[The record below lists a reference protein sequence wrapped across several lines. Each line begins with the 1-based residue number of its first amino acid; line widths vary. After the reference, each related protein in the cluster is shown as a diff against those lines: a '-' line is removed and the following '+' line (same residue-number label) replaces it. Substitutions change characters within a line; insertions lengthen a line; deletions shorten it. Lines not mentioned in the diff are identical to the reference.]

1 MKVTVNNLTFS
12 YEKEPIINHLNIEI
26 PHGFSLLIGPT
37 GCGKSTLLK
46 IIAGLY
52 PKYAG
57 RLTGMVDL
65 HGQKAA
71 MMFQNAAEQFT
82 MPTPREEI
90 VFALENL
97 QLDEG
102 EYQARLDQATAFTQ
116 IADLLDQKINTLSGG
131 QQQRVALAVL
141 IAMDVDLLLLDEPFA
156 SCDPKTRAFL
166 IKKLAILAHN
176 GKTIILSDH
185 VLDDYEPVCD
195 HLFEFTNNQEVIEL
209 NASKKIALFEQ
220 NKKLH
225 ERHYHFVLPN
235 SEPIFTLKQ
244 VQIRQNKLLL
254 KQNEL
259 NLHSGTTLITG
270 ANGVGK
276 TSLFKVMT
284 KMIPYTGNF
293 AYLNKEIAQISA
305 RKYLTQVAQ
314 IFQKASDQF
323 LAVTVKD
330 ELELSK
336 KDRNLFFTE
345 KKLNEW
351 LEKLGLADHLDQV
364 VYSLSGGQQKKLQIL
379 LMLMTKH
386 QVLLIDEPL
395 SGLDH
400 NSVKLVLE
408 LMRESQQ
415 KIHQTFF
422 IISHQID
429 ELAEFCD
436 YRLILADQR
445 LKYVER

>member
-1 MKVTVNNLTFS
+1 
-12 YEKEPIINHLNIEI
+12 
-26 PHGFSLLIGPT
+26 
-37 GCGKSTLLK
+37 
-46 IIAGLY
+46 
-52 PKYAG
+52 
-57 RLTGMVDL
+57 
-65 HGQKAA
+65 
-71 MMFQNAAEQFT
+71 
-82 MPTPREEI
+82 
-90 VFALENL
+90 
-97 QLDEG
+97 
-102 EYQARLDQATAFTQ
+102 
-116 IADLLDQKINTLSGG
+116 
-131 QQQRVALAVL
+131 
-141 IAMDVDLLLLDEPFA
+141 
-156 SCDPKTRAFL
+156 
-166 IKKLAILAHN
+166 
-176 GKTIILSDH
+176 
-185 VLDDYEPVCD
+185 
-195 HLFEFTNNQEVIEL
+195 
-209 NASKKIALFEQ
+209 
-220 NKKLH
+220 
-225 ERHYHFVLPN
+225 
-235 SEPIFTLKQ
+235 
-244 VQIRQNKLLL
+244 
-254 KQNEL
+254 
-259 NLHSGTTLITG
+259 
-270 ANGVGK
+270 
-276 TSLFKVMT
+276 
-284 KMIPYTGNF
+284 MIPYTGNF

-345 KKLNEW
+345 EKVNEW
-351 LEKLGLADHLDQV
+351 LDKLGLAKHLDQV

-408 LMRESQQ
+408 LMRESQ
-415 KIHQTFF
+415 KKLHQTLF

>member
-12 YEKEPIINHLNIEI
+12 YEKEPIIDHLNIEI

-57 RLTGMVDL
+57 RLTGTVEL

-156 SCDPKTRAFL
+156 SCDPKARTFL

-195 HLFEFTNNQEVIEL
+195 HLFEFTNNKEIIEL

-225 ERHYHFVLPN
+225 EQHYHFVLPN

-244 VQIRQNKLLL
+244 VQIKQNKLLL
-254 KQNEL
+254 KQNDL
-259 NLHSGTTLITG
+259 NLHSGITLITG

-293 AYLNKEIAQISA
+293 TYLNKEISTLSVS
-305 RKYLTQVAQ
+305 KYLTQVAQ

-323 LAVTVKD
+323 LAVTVKN

-336 KDRNLFFTE
+336 KDRNSFFTE

-415 KIHQTFF
+415 KLHQTFF

>member
-1 MKVTVNNLTFS
+1 M
-12 YEKEPIINHLNIEI
+12 
-26 PHGFSLLIGPT
+26 
-37 GCGKSTLLK
+37 
-46 IIAGLY
+46 
-52 PKYAG
+52 
-57 RLTGMVDL
+57 
-65 HGQKAA
+65 
-71 MMFQNAAEQFT
+71 
-82 MPTPREEI
+82 
-90 VFALENL
+90 
-97 QLDEG
+97 
-102 EYQARLDQATAFTQ
+102 
-116 IADLLDQKINTLSGG
+116 
-131 QQQRVALAVL
+131 
-141 IAMDVDLLLLDEPFA
+141 
-156 SCDPKTRAFL
+156 
-166 IKKLAILAHN
+166 
-176 GKTIILSDH
+176 
-185 VLDDYEPVCD
+185 
-195 HLFEFTNNQEVIEL
+195 
-209 NASKKIALFEQ
+209 
-220 NKKLH
+220 
-225 ERHYHFVLPN
+225 
-235 SEPIFTLKQ
+235 
-244 VQIRQNKLLL
+244 
-254 KQNEL
+254 
-259 NLHSGTTLITG
+259 HSGTTLITG

-415 KIHQTFF
+415 KLHQTFF

-436 YRLILADQR
+436 YHLIFADQR

>member
-1 MKVTVNNLTFS
+1 
-12 YEKEPIINHLNIEI
+12 
-26 PHGFSLLIGPT
+26 
-37 GCGKSTLLK
+37 
-46 IIAGLY
+46 
-52 PKYAG
+52 
-57 RLTGMVDL
+57 
-65 HGQKAA
+65 
-71 MMFQNAAEQFT
+71 
-82 MPTPREEI
+82 
-90 VFALENL
+90 
-97 QLDEG
+97 
-102 EYQARLDQATAFTQ
+102 
-116 IADLLDQKINTLSGG
+116 
-131 QQQRVALAVL
+131 
-141 IAMDVDLLLLDEPFA
+141 
-156 SCDPKTRAFL
+156 
-166 IKKLAILAHN
+166 
-176 GKTIILSDH
+176 
-185 VLDDYEPVCD
+185 
-195 HLFEFTNNQEVIEL
+195 
-209 NASKKIALFEQ
+209 
-220 NKKLH
+220 
-225 ERHYHFVLPN
+225 
-235 SEPIFTLKQ
+235 
-244 VQIRQNKLLL
+244 
-254 KQNEL
+254 
-259 NLHSGTTLITG
+259 
-270 ANGVGK
+270 
-276 TSLFKVMT
+276 
-284 KMIPYTGNF
+284 MIPYTGNF
-293 AYLNKEIAQISA
+293 TYLNKEISTLSV

-345 KKLNEW
+345 EKLNEW

-415 KIHQTFF
+415 KLHQTLF

>member
-1 MKVTVNNLTFS
+1 
-12 YEKEPIINHLNIEI
+12 
-26 PHGFSLLIGPT
+26 
-37 GCGKSTLLK
+37 
-46 IIAGLY
+46 
-52 PKYAG
+52 
-57 RLTGMVDL
+57 
-65 HGQKAA
+65 
-71 MMFQNAAEQFT
+71 
-82 MPTPREEI
+82 
-90 VFALENL
+90 
-97 QLDEG
+97 
-102 EYQARLDQATAFTQ
+102 
-116 IADLLDQKINTLSGG
+116 
-131 QQQRVALAVL
+131 
-141 IAMDVDLLLLDEPFA
+141 
-156 SCDPKTRAFL
+156 
-166 IKKLAILAHN
+166 
-176 GKTIILSDH
+176 
-185 VLDDYEPVCD
+185 
-195 HLFEFTNNQEVIEL
+195 
-209 NASKKIALFEQ
+209 
-220 NKKLH
+220 
-225 ERHYHFVLPN
+225 
-235 SEPIFTLKQ
+235 
-244 VQIRQNKLLL
+244 
-254 KQNEL
+254 
-259 NLHSGTTLITG
+259 
-270 ANGVGK
+270 
-276 TSLFKVMT
+276 
-284 KMIPYTGNF
+284 MIPYTGNF
-293 AYLNKEIAQISA
+293 TYLNKEISTLSV

-336 KDRNLFFTE
+336 KDRNSFFTE

-415 KIHQTFF
+415 KLHQTFF

>member
-1 MKVTVNNLTFS
+1 M
-12 YEKEPIINHLNIEI
+12 
-26 PHGFSLLIGPT
+26 
-37 GCGKSTLLK
+37 
-46 IIAGLY
+46 
-52 PKYAG
+52 
-57 RLTGMVDL
+57 
-65 HGQKAA
+65 
-71 MMFQNAAEQFT
+71 
-82 MPTPREEI
+82 
-90 VFALENL
+90 
-97 QLDEG
+97 
-102 EYQARLDQATAFTQ
+102 
-116 IADLLDQKINTLSGG
+116 
-131 QQQRVALAVL
+131 
-141 IAMDVDLLLLDEPFA
+141 
-156 SCDPKTRAFL
+156 

-415 KIHQTFF
+415 KLHQTFF

>member
-1 MKVTVNNLTFS
+1 
-12 YEKEPIINHLNIEI
+12 
-26 PHGFSLLIGPT
+26 
-37 GCGKSTLLK
+37 
-46 IIAGLY
+46 
-52 PKYAG
+52 
-57 RLTGMVDL
+57 
-65 HGQKAA
+65 
-71 MMFQNAAEQFT
+71 
-82 MPTPREEI
+82 
-90 VFALENL
+90 
-97 QLDEG
+97 
-102 EYQARLDQATAFTQ
+102 
-116 IADLLDQKINTLSGG
+116 
-131 QQQRVALAVL
+131 
-141 IAMDVDLLLLDEPFA
+141 
-156 SCDPKTRAFL
+156 
-166 IKKLAILAHN
+166 
-176 GKTIILSDH
+176 
-185 VLDDYEPVCD
+185 
-195 HLFEFTNNQEVIEL
+195 
-209 NASKKIALFEQ
+209 
-220 NKKLH
+220 
-225 ERHYHFVLPN
+225 LPN

-345 KKLNEW
+345 EKVNEW
-351 LEKLGLADHLDQV
+351 LDKLGLAKHLDQV

-386 QVLLIDEPL
+386 QVLFCLLYTSDAADEAC
-395 SGLDH
+395 GVD
-400 NSVKLVLE
+400 
-408 LMRESQQ
+408 
-415 KIHQTFF
+415 
-422 IISHQID
+422 
-429 ELAEFCD
+429 
-436 YRLILADQR
+436 
-445 LKYVER
+445 

>member
-1 MKVTVNNLTFS
+1 
-12 YEKEPIINHLNIEI
+12 
-26 PHGFSLLIGPT
+26 
-37 GCGKSTLLK
+37 
-46 IIAGLY
+46 
-52 PKYAG
+52 
-57 RLTGMVDL
+57 
-65 HGQKAA
+65 
-71 MMFQNAAEQFT
+71 
-82 MPTPREEI
+82 
-90 VFALENL
+90 
-97 QLDEG
+97 
-102 EYQARLDQATAFTQ
+102 
-116 IADLLDQKINTLSGG
+116 
-131 QQQRVALAVL
+131 
-141 IAMDVDLLLLDEPFA
+141 
-156 SCDPKTRAFL
+156 
-166 IKKLAILAHN
+166 
-176 GKTIILSDH
+176 
-185 VLDDYEPVCD
+185 
-195 HLFEFTNNQEVIEL
+195 
-209 NASKKIALFEQ
+209 
-220 NKKLH
+220 
-225 ERHYHFVLPN
+225 
-235 SEPIFTLKQ
+235 
-244 VQIRQNKLLL
+244 
-254 KQNEL
+254 
-259 NLHSGTTLITG
+259 
-270 ANGVGK
+270 
-276 TSLFKVMT
+276 
-284 KMIPYTGNF
+284 MIPYTGNF

-415 KIHQTFF
+415 KLHQTLF